1 MNFSIEYEGLKIAIE
16 EYRKRLRDW
25 DRKNKKK
32 NTWKVFQYKSIG
44 L

>member
-32 NTWKVFQYKSIG
+32 IHKNQSDYK
-44 L
+44 